1 VLALLTV
8 YILWGS
14 TAPAIKVAV
23 QSVPPF
29 VMAFTRFLVAGSI
42 LWTWARVTRVP
53 MPSARDWQGAAI
65 SAMFLLVL
73 SNATYGV
80 ALESMPSGIGSL
92 FFALTP
98 IWNAIIA
105 VVFYRERIAPT
116 ALAGIALGLGG
127 LVYLFAPGGAPHV
140 PILTVLLASG
150 CSLSWSIGSM
160 LQRRYPSTDVMQMSA
175 MQMLVG
181 CAMLGVLIPISG
193 ERFVAADFTSAA
205 LGAIAFL
212 VVFGSI
218 VGFSAYVWLTRT
230 QSTALAST
238 NAYVNPVVSIIVA
251 VSFLGERIT
260 PSEIVATVVILAGV
274 ALMLV
279 RAPARVTKV
288 AANND

>member
-1 VLALLTV
+1 MLALLTV

>member
-1 VLALLTV
+1 
-8 YILWGS
+8 
-14 TAPAIKVAV
+14 
-23 QSVPPF
+23 
-29 VMAFTRFLVAGSI
+29 
-42 LWTWARVTRVP
+42 